1 MSTPPGRKEDLVPE
15 SRTDDRTLTLEA
27 FADTILPGEKRFP
40 GDRSVAGAAA
50 GPGAVAAGAIE
61 LLETPATG
69 VTDALDYLAQL
80 LGEKATAWAQE
91 HDVPLDE
98 DVPAFV
104 ALPFE
109 QRTELLRT
117 LLSRDN
123 PERDG
128 WVLLTMFSN
137 MAYDSAAHRP
147 TAEAI
152 ADGHPGLLAMGMTP
166 PDADGLWRYSRY
178 SYGRPLAEL
187 HPDTLP
193 NGSLG

>member
-1 MSTPPGRKEDLVPE
+1 VPE
-15 SRTDDRTLTLEA
+15 PRTDDRTLTLEA

-40 GDRSVAGAAA
+40 GDRAIAGAAA
-50 GPGAVAAGAIE
+50 GPGAVAAGALE
-61 LLETPATG
+61 LMQDPATG
-69 VTDALDYLAQL
+69 VAEALDYLAQL
-80 LGEKATAWAQE
+80 LGEKAAAWAGE
-91 HDVPLDE
+91 RGVTLDE

-104 ALPFE
+104 ALPFAE
-109 QRTELLRT
+109 RTALLQT
-117 LLSRDN
+117 LLSRSN

-128 WVLLTMFSN
+128 WVLLTMFTN

-152 ADGHPGLLAMGMTP
+152 AAGHPGLLAMGVTP
-166 PDADGLWRYSRY
+166 PDADGLWRFRDY
-178 SYGRPLAEL
+178 SYRRPLAEL

>member
-1 MSTPPGRKEDLVPE
+1 VTEP
-15 SRTDDRTLTLEA
+15 RTDDRTLTLEA

-40 GDRSVAGAAA
+40 GDRAIAGAAA

-61 LLETPATG
+61 LMETPATG
-69 VTDALDYLAQL
+69 VAEALDYLAQL
-80 LGEKATAWAQE
+80 LGEKAAAWAAE
-91 HDVPLDE
+91 RGLTLDE

-104 ALPFE
+104 ALPFAE
-109 QRTELLRT
+109 RTGLLQT
-117 LLSRDN
+117 LLSRSN

-137 MAYDSAAHRP
+137 MAYDSAAHLH

-152 ADGHPGLLAMGMTP
+152 AAGHPGLLAMGVTP
-166 PDADGLWRYSRY
+166 PDADGLWRFQNF
-178 SYGRPLAEL
+178 SYGRQLAEV

>member
-1 MSTPPGRKEDLVPE
+1 LERKEKLVPE
-15 SRTDDRTLTLEA
+15 SEVDARTLTLEA

-40 GDRSVAGAAA
+40 GDRSVAGE
-50 GPGAVAAGAIE
+50 GKGGGAVAAGAIE

-69 VTDALDYLAQL
+69 VTDALDFLSQTL
-80 LGEKATAWAQE
+80 DQKATEWAEE
-91 HDVPLDE
+91 HDLTLDD

-104 ALPFE
+104 ALPFAE
-109 QRTELLRT
+109 RTTLVKT

-137 MAYDSAAHRP
+137 MAFDSAAHMH
-147 TAEAI
+147 TADAI
-152 ADGHPGLLAMGMTP
+152 AAGHPGLLAMGMTA
-166 PDADGLWRYSRY
+166 PDADGYWRFEQH
-178 SYGRPLAEL
+178 SYRRQLAEP